1 MRERGRCLQCL
12 LQILQ
17 ALTPGWPLPLMMG
30 KDTQCTYILLQSR
43 KTHTRPMFLPIA
55 MCAVCVCVS
64 VILYKVSFYTS
75 SVPKTIT
82 VVAAISE
89 ALEHWSPQSI
99 FQINRGRTAF
109 SRSREP
115 KMFIRIKIQTLREWT
130 KNQKNWHT
138 NDMHTTNSIPQVF
151 VTLSTFYPK
160 FIKDNTTTTVSFTT
174 SSVLARLVSGSVLR
188 WPKRHPSVQS
198 ILRVTGCAKM
208 QTSFVVA
215 LAP

>member
-1 MRERGRCLQCL
+1 
-12 LQILQ
+12 
-17 ALTPGWPLPLMMG
+17 MMG

-115 KMFIRIKIQTLREWT
+115 KMFIRIKIQTLRE
-130 KNQKNWHT
+130 
-138 NDMHTTNSIPQVF
+138 
-151 VTLSTFYPK
+151 
-160 FIKDNTTTTVSFTT
+160 
-174 SSVLARLVSGSVLR
+174 
-188 WPKRHPSVQS
+188 
-198 ILRVTGCAKM
+198 
-208 QTSFVVA
+208 
-215 LAP
+215 